1 MYVIECLLL
10 HNAKLMYTLA
20 VLVYTLAVLVYTLA
34 VLVYTLARVYS
45 KLYSCIL

>member
-34 VLVYTLARVYS
+34 RVYS